1 MTSMRQWVLAQ
12 EGASY
17 DAMRSAAAPK
27 DATLTERILFVSDDE
42 QLRVLTCELLAAHGY
57 RRVLGLDNFTALA
70 SSQQLAS
77 YDVAIVDMSSSYANA
92 VRAFRKIK
100 KSGNT
105 SIVVIGAKTYPSE
118 DTGSVA
124 NGDVLLTKPFDPREL
139 LFVIRGMLHGRAR
152 AVPQN
157 RALLAAGPIALHLLL
172 NSATVGRRE
181 IELTG
186 CETRVLEELLANAS
200 SPVSRERLTRHA
212 LGREWSPFDRCLD
225 SHINRLRRKIGEDLR
240 GRTPIRSIRGVG
252 YMLLAEWEPPP

>member
-1 MTSMRQWVLAQ
+1 MTSMREVVLAHD
-12 EGASY
+12 GASY
-17 DAMRSAAAPK
+17 DAIRGAAAPK
-27 DATLTERILFVSDDE
+27 GATRTEQILFISDDA
-42 QLRVLTCELLAAHGY
+42 QLRVLACELLAAHGY

-70 SSQQLAS
+70 SSQQLANC
-77 YDVAIVDMSSSYANA
+77 DVAIVDTSSSCANA
-92 VRAFRKIK
+92 VRAFRKLK
-100 KSGNT
+100 KSSNA
-105 SIVVIGAKTYPSE
+105 SIVVIGAKTHPFE
-118 DTGSVA
+118 APDLAA

-139 LFVIRGMLHGRAR
+139 LFVIRGMLHGRVR

-157 RALLAAGPIALHLLL
+157 RERLAAGPITLHTLL
-172 NSATVGRRE
+172 NSATVADRE

-200 SPVSRERLTRHA
+200 SPVSRDRLTRHA

-252 YMLLAEWEPPP
+252 YMLLAEWEPPT